1 MTTEIVARKILAF
14 VDRSAYAASVC
25 HAAAW
30 IAKRLGGGVD
40 LLHILPDAH
49 AKGSADLSG
58 ALRLG
63 ARTALLEELVTLDA
77 RRAKLATSQGHAI
90 LDDAKA
96 LIEANGI
103 DPVGQKLRYGDLIE
117 TLTTLQPEA
126 RALVIGKRGEG
137 SAGAF
142 EHLGSNLERIIRS
155 ASVPVFVAAREFR
168 PIASVLIAYDGSA
181 SADRAVERMVKSPVF
196 GGLSAVLAHAGTDT
210 PAIRRQME
218 AAQARLVDAGLQVG
232 LVIEAGEPEVALLHK
247 IAAEGFDL
255 LVMGAYGHSRIRN
268 LIIGS
273 TTTAMIRACKVPVLI
288 YR

>member
-1 MTTEIVARKILAF
+1 MTSKILAL
-14 VDRSAYAASVC
+14 VDGSTYATSVC

-30 IAKRLGGGVD
+30 IAGKLGLGVD

-49 AKGSADLSG
+49 AKGTGDLSG

-63 ARTALLEELVTLDA
+63 ARTALMEELVTLDA
-77 RRAKLATSQGHAI
+77 QRAKLAARQGHAI
-90 LDDAKA
+90 LDDAA
-96 LIEANGI
+96 AQLSRDGVA
-103 DPVGQKLRYGDLIE
+103 PVEKKLRHGDLIE
-117 TLTTLQPEA
+117 TLTALMPEV

-155 ASVPVFVAAREFR
+155 ATVPVFVAAREFR
-168 PIASVLIAYDGSA
+168 PIEKVLIAYDGSA
-181 SADRAVERMVKSPVF
+181 SANRAVERMAQSPVF
-196 GGLSAVLAHAGTDT
+196 EGLKAVLVYAGQDT
-210 PAIRRQME
+210 PTIRSQLN
-218 AAQARLVDAGLQVG
+218 AAQSRLAARGLQASID
-232 LVIEAGEPEVALLHK
+232 IEPGEPEIALERK

-255 LVMGAYGHSRIRN
+255 LVMGAYGHSRLRN

-273 TTTAMIRACKVPVLI
+273 TTTAMIRACKVPVLL